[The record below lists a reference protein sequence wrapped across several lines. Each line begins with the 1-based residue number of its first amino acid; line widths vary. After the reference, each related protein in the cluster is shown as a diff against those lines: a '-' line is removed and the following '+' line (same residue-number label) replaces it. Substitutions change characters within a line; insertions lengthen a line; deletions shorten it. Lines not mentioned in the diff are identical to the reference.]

1 MILTAAERART
12 ILATSGDVQV
22 SLLGTTSDLARHVV
36 TPDGSLLLLAPARAS
51 GLFGVA
57 SRSSADLVT
66 VEATDVVSVPQPDR
80 VRGRL
85 RLLGSLDTRGG
96 PWSGDVV
103 DHLRGPEPEP
113 VGPVEPVEVVRF
125 VPTGVSLDWP
135 RQERWVGV
143 DLDSYRVAD
152 HDPLADLEH
161 TWLPHLEQGH
171 AALLRALAARACPGL
186 APSVSVHALGLDRF
200 GLTLRLYAPGRS
212 TDVRLPFA
220 DGPVRC
226 GCGVRTALDALL
238 RTTTSAR

>member
-1 MILTAAERART
+1 MMLTAAERART

-22 SLLGTTSDLARHVV
+22 SLIGTTSDVARHVV

-57 SRSSADLVT
+57 SRLAADLVT

-96 PWSGDVV
+96 PWSGDVG
-103 DHLRGPEPEP
+103 DYLRGPEP
-113 VGPVEPVEVVRF
+113 GPVEPVEVVRF

-152 HDPLADLEH
+152 PDPLADLEH

-186 APSVSVHALGLDRF
+186 ASSVGVHALGLDRH
-200 GLTLRLYAPGRS
+200 GLTLRLYAAGRS
-212 TDVRLPFA
+212 TDVRLPFP
-220 DGPVRC
+220 GPVSC

-238 RTTTSAR
+238 QTTTSAR

>member
-1 MILTAAERART
+1 MMLTAAERART

-22 SLLGTTSDLARHVV
+22 SLIGTTSDVVRHVV

-57 SRSSADLVT
+57 SRLSADLVT

-85 RLLGSLDTRGG
+85 RLLGSLDTSGG

-103 DHLRGPEPEP
+103 DYLRGPEP
-113 VGPVEPVEVVRF
+113 GPVEVVRF

-135 RQERWVGV
+135 RAERWIGV
-143 DLDSYRVAD
+143 DLDSYCVAD
-152 HDPLADLEH
+152 VDPLAGLEH

-171 AALLRALAARACPGL
+171 AAMLRALAARACTGL
-186 APSVSVHALGLDRF
+186 APSVGVHALGLDRH
-200 GLTLRLYAPGRS
+200 GLTLRVYAAGRP
-212 TDVRLPFA
+212 TDVRLAFP
-220 DGPVRC
+220 GPVRC

-238 RTTTSAR
+238 QTTTSAR